1 MRYSIINIS
10 VFILIC
16 FTYSKVF
23 AEMTLDELFF
33 DGSRP
38 FHLKLLEAI
47 PEKGKIQ
54 IGPDNAENTIIEF
67 MDYFCTYCKKIHPSL
82 LDLALN
88 RDDTRVVFIQH
99 PILSESSAIIAN
111 MVIAANYQ
119 NKGIEFHNEIFLI
132 EGSINRDKLIQ
143 AIKNVEIDE
152 TQLEIDMSKDEIKK
166 IVSLS
171 SFLANGAGAR
181 GTPTIFVNNE
191 FFGGYVSLQQM
202 ESLLK

>member
-1 MRYSIINIS
+1 M
-10 VFILIC
+10 
-16 FTYSKVF
+16 
-23 AEMTLDELFF
+23 
-33 DGSRP
+33 
-38 FHLKLLEAI
+38 
-47 PEKGKIQ
+47 
-54 IGPDNAENTIIEF
+54 
-67 MDYFCTYCKKIHPSL
+67 
-82 LDLALN
+82 
-88 RDDTRVVFIQH
+88 
-99 PILSESSAIIAN
+99 
-111 MVIAANYQ
+111 IAANYQ